1 MKETSEVLY
10 SWSFSAEKN
19 RWKLWYTIALS
30 LVIWIVI
37 WWFIMKQYWLSFV
50 IMIISGIYI
59 FIENNWEWNVIIKLT
74 NLWIFIDNFFYEYSS
89 IRWYSIIYD
98 DTWTPIL
105 LRLYFNTGIKV
116 LDLDINL
123 EITNNIKNILW
134 NYLEENENW
143 ELTFWDKIIRL
154 LKL

>member
-1 MKETSEVLY
+1 MKETETLY
-10 SWSFSAEKN
+10 SWEFSTEKN
-19 RWKLWYTIALS
+19 RWKFWYTIALA

-50 IMIISGIYI
+50 IMLITGFYL
-59 FIENNWEWNVIIKLT
+59 FIESNSSGKVKVKLT
-74 NLWIFIDNFFYEYSS
+74 NLWIFIENSFYDYSW

-98 DTWTPIL
+98 SVWNPIL
-105 LRLYFNTGIKV
+105 LRLYMKSWMKM

-123 EITNNIKNILW
+123 ETTKGLKNILW
-134 NYLEENENW
+134 DYLEETNDAKLNI
-143 ELTFWDKIIRL
+143 FDKIIRM